1 MQANEMNVQCDEIKE
16 NGAYESNDM
25 TILCEN
31 KRVGAALRLSEA
43 PAFFFIESFTKIGVR
58 VKFNT
63 MWFPILT
70 SNPLLWALVRF
81 IN

>member
-43 PAFFFIESFTKIGVR
+43 PAFFFIESFTKIGV
-58 VKFNT
+58 
-63 MWFPILT
+63 
-70 SNPLLWALVRF
+70 
-81 IN
+81 